1 MRNTDPFV
9 FFRQHSDTI
18 YRVLGIA
25 GALLLVFLLLRVWA
39 MRWGGWRAAW
49 ARLRRELAV
58 TRYAFTAPV
67 RAWYRHRSGL
77 RLLVRRLGAP
87 DTWRDAERALAAAR
101 LAAAPAR
108 PYAALVDS
116 DSVAVLLAGTGL
128 PQPDPDG
135 VWWAEPDEPERWLV
149 ARADLPSV
157 TPEAAD
163 IRPIIVAVGEAD
175 RSAAFLDLAVGPPVL
190 SVTGND
196 RAATALVQAVAAQL
210 DVRLPSP
217 LVVVAEGVHQNYP
230 GPPVRSAYRT
240 ARETPPRLGI
250 APVLIAAEL
259 PDPLPPEFAAP
270 PGDDPTVRAV
280 VLGPGRAYVRSLLTD
295 RHGRVAV
302 TGTPLLARCGPLGS
316 AVAKVLP
323 SIPPVLPPAPAAEAS
338 TGLDGREARD
348 LFEEEEEGGTP
359 TGTGEGAATV
369 ARATSVTSLH
379 ESGEAS
385 LSETARPDASRAT
398 DPHGPD
404 PARATRPGTTSTHS

>member
-25 GALLLVFLLLRVWA
+25 GVLLLVYLLLRVWA
-39 MRWGGWRAAW
+39 MRWGGWRAAC
-49 ARLRRELAV
+49 ARLRREAAV

-67 RAWYRHRSGL
+67 RAWFRHRRGL
-77 RLLVRRLGAP
+77 RLLVRQLGTP
-87 DTWRDAERALAAAR
+87 GTWRDAERALAAAR

-116 DSVAVLLAGTGL
+116 DSVAVLLAGTEL
-128 PQPDPDG
+128 PVPAPDG
-135 VWWAEPDEPERWLV
+135 AWWAEPDEPERWLV

-163 IRPIIVAVGEAD
+163 VRPIIVAVGEAE

-190 SVTGND
+190 SVAGND
-196 RAATALVQAVAAQL
+196 RAATALVQAIAAQL
-210 DVRLPSP
+210 DARLPSP
-217 LVVVAEGVHQNYP
+217 LVVVAEGVHRDYS

-270 PGDDPTVRAV
+270 PGDGPAVRAV
-280 VLGPGRAYVRSLLTD
+280 VLGPGRGYVRSLLTD

-302 TGTPLLARCGPLGS
+302 TGTPLLARCGPLGR
-316 AVAKVLP
+316 AVARVLP
-323 SIPPVLPPAPAAEAS
+323 SIPPVLPPAEAS
-338 TGLDGREARD
+338 TGLSGRHARD
-348 LFEEEEEGGTP
+348 LFEEEEETAGEAPRGFRSTP
-359 TGTGEGAATV
+359 D
-369 ARATSVTSLH
+369 TSATSLH
-379 ESGEAS
+379 ESGEAP
-385 LSETARPDASRAT
+385 LSAPSRTAAPR
-398 DPHGPD
+398 PD
-404 PARATRPGTTSTHS
+404 PAPTPGTTSRHN

>member
-18 YRVLGIA
+18 YRLLGIA

-39 MRWGGWRAAW
+39 MRWGGWRSAW
-49 ARLRRELAV
+49 ARLRREVAV

-67 RAWYRHRSGL
+67 RAWYRHRSSL
-77 RLLVRRLGAP
+77 RLLVRQLGTPA
-87 DTWRDAERALAAAR
+87 TWRDAERALAAAR

-108 PYAALVDS
+108 PYAALVGS
-116 DSVAVLLAGTGL
+116 DSVAVLLAGTEL

-135 VWWAEPDEPERWLV
+135 AWWAEPDEPERWLV

-163 IRPIIVAVGEAD
+163 VRPIIVAVGDAD

-217 LVVVAEGVHQNYP
+217 LVVVAEGVHRDYP

-250 APVLIAAEL
+250 APVLIAVEL

-270 PGDDPTVRAV
+270 PGGDPAVRAV

-302 TGTPLLARCGPLGS
+302 TGTPLLARCGPLGR
-316 AVAKVLP
+316 AVARVLP

-338 TGLDGREARD
+338 TGLSGRHARD
-348 LFEEEEEGGTP
+348 LFEEEEGA
-359 TGTGEGAATV
+359 GEAPKVSRSAPDASG
-369 ARATSVTSLH
+369 TSLH
-379 ESGEAS
+379 KSGEAP
-385 LSETARPDASRAT
+385 LPGASRAT
-398 DPHGPD
+398 GPRLE
-404 PARATRPGTTSTHS
+404 PAPAPGTSSTHS

>member
-18 YRVLGIA
+18 YRLLGIA

-39 MRWGGWRAAW
+39 MRWGGWRSAW
-49 ARLRRELAV
+49 ARLRREVAV

-67 RAWYRHRSGL
+67 RAWYRHRSSL
-77 RLLVRRLGAP
+77 RLLVRQLGTPA
-87 DTWRDAERALAAAR
+87 TWRDAERALAAAR

-108 PYAALVDS
+108 PYAALVGT
-116 DSVAVLLAGTGL
+116 DSVAVLLAGTEL

-135 VWWAEPDEPERWLV
+135 AWWAEPDEPERWLV

-163 IRPIIVAVGEAD
+163 VRPIIVAVGDAD

-217 LVVVAEGVHQNYP
+217 LVVVAEGVHRDYP

-250 APVLIAAEL
+250 APVLIAVEL

-270 PGDDPTVRAV
+270 PGGDPAVRAV

-302 TGTPLLARCGPLGS
+302 TGTPLLARCGPLGR
-316 AVAKVLP
+316 AVARVLP

-338 TGLDGREARD
+338 TGLSGRHARD
-348 LFEEEEEGGTP
+348 LFEEEEGA
-359 TGTGEGAATV
+359 GEAPRVSRSAPDASG
-369 ARATSVTSLH
+369 TSLH
-379 ESGEAS
+379 KSGEAP
-385 LSETARPDASRAT
+385 LPGASRAT
-398 DPHGPD
+398 GPRLE
-404 PARATRPGTTSTHS
+404 PAPAPGTSSTHS